1 MATSTA
7 DEWLKQ
13 VATMRQAIADL
24 HLSKD
29 SLSNPAAP
37 LYGSDL
43 DLDLGLDDD
52 DDESTSPGSVD
63 DIWDVISSED
73 DENDGFYDGNHEDSG
88 ATGVSAPTWTSTAST
103 AATTAVTIGKVL
115 AGGKSSYDHTWLEE
129 KCRSLSA
136 RRPDSVIDAHEL
148 SQQIL
153 TALATNSSDEELQ
166 MSLAEIV
173 GFDDLDFVIELIA
186 HREDILM
193 SIPTPASTT
202 TATQEQ
208 TDGLMAGSGQLQTRA
223 EREQALRQQDY
234 EHKNSSLAAMQT
246 REEPR
251 YPHVYKLHDSRNM
264 LAWGG
269 KKYALPMGSNEDDFP
284 RYTECTVPATKVGA
298 MRPNQKLV
306 PISSMDGLCR
316 GTFKGY
322 KTLNRMQSLLC
333 DVAYRTSEN
342 MLICAPTGA
351 GKTDAAMLTILNAI
365 GRNISPN
372 PQSDLKND
380 EFTVQVDDFKIVY
393 VAPMKALAAEV
404 TEKLGKRLAWLGI
417 QVRELTGDMQ
427 LTKKEIMETQIIVTT
442 PEKWD
447 VVTRKSTGDTE
458 LVQKVRLL
466 IIDEVHMLHDERGAV
481 IESLVARTER
491 QVESTQ
497 SMIRIVGLSATL
509 PNYLDVADFLKVNRM
524 TGLFFFDSSFRPVPL
539 EQHFIGVKG
548 KPGTKQSRENIDI
561 VCFDKVREMLERG
574 HQVMVFVHS
583 RKDTVLTARTLRQMA
598 GEQGCEDLLSCQ
610 DHEGYSQAMKDLKN
624 ARAREL
630 RDLFVA
636 GFGTHHAGMARS
648 DRNLMERMFSEGLI
662 KVLCCTATLAWG
674 VNLPAA
680 AVIIKGTQ
688 LYSAQEGKFVDL
700 GILDVLQIFGR
711 AGRPQF
717 QDTGIGFICTTYDK
731 YHHYLSAVTAQQ
743 PIESRFSSK
752 LVDNLNAEISLGTVT
767 SVAEAVQWLGYS
779 YLFVRMKREPRNY
792 GIEWAEIRD
801 DHMLVQRRRRLI
813 IEAALVLQKSQ
824 MIIFNERTEELRAK
838 DVGRI
843 ASQFYV
849 LQTSIEIF
857 NQMMRPRATEADVL
871 RMISMSGEFD
881 NIQSRETEFKELER
895 LREESLATEVE
906 GGNDSSHVKTNILLQ
921 SYISRAKLE
930 DFALVSDSAY
940 VAQNAARICRAL
952 FMIALNRRWGYQCQ
966 VLLSMCKSIE
976 KQVWPFQHP
985 FHQFDLPQPIM
996 KNLDEKLP
1004 TSSIES
1010 MRDMESAE
1018 IGQLVHNHRM
1028 GKTLSNL
1035 LDNFPTLS
1043 IEAEIAPLN
1052 RDVLR
1057 IRLCLYPEFTWNDR
1071 HHGTSEAYWI
1081 WVENSD
1087 TSEIYHHEHFILSRK
1102 KLHDSHE
1109 LNFTIPLSDPLP
1121 SQIYVRAVS
1130 DRWLGAET
1138 VTPVSFQHLIRPDT
1152 ESVYTDLLDLQ
1163 PLPITALK
1171 NPILEEIY
1179 GQRFQ
1184 YFNPMQTQIFHAL
1197 YHTSTNVLL
1206 GSPTGSGKTV
1216 AAELA
1221 MWWAFREKLGSKV
1234 VYIAPMKALVRERV
1248 QDWRRRLTAPMGL
1261 KLVEL
1266 TGDNTPDTRTI
1277 RDADIIITTPEKWDG
1292 ISRSWQTRGYVRQVS
1307 LVIIDE
1313 IHLLGGDRGPILE
1326 IIVSRMNYIA
1336 SQSKGS
1342 IRLLGMSTACANA
1355 TDLGNWLGVKE
1366 GLYNFRHSVR
1376 PVPLEIY
1383 IDGFPEQR
1391 GFCPLMQ
1398 SMNRPTFLAIKNH
1411 SPEKPVIV
1419 FVASRRQT
1427 RLTAKDLINY
1437 CGMEDNP
1444 RRFVR
1449 MSEEDLQLN
1458 LTRVHDD
1465 ALREA
1470 LSFGIGLH
1478 HAGLVESDRQLAEE
1492 LFANN
1497 KIQILIATSTLAWGV
1512 NLPAHLVVVKGT
1524 QYYDAKIEGYKDMDL
1539 TDVLQMLGRAGRPQF
1554 DTSGI
1559 ARIFTQDAKKAFYK
1573 HFLHTGFPVES
1584 TLHKVLDNHLGAEV
1598 SAGTI
1603 ATKQDALD
1611 YLTWT
1616 FFFRRLHKNPS
1627 YYGLEISA
1635 EDHNS
1640 ITAQKLVNEFMIG
1653 LVDKSLG
1660 ELAESSCII
1669 VDSATGDVDP
1679 TPFGKIMSYYY
1690 LSHKTIRYLMTH
1702 AKREPTF
1709 QDVLS
1714 WMCSASEFDELPVR
1728 HNEDLINAELARG
1741 VSLSV
1746 DSMGDLP
1753 LWDPHVKAF
1762 LLLQAYMSRLD
1773 LPISDYVGDQISVLD
1788 QGIRV
1793 IQACIDVLAELG
1805 YLPAC
1810 RMMISLL
1817 QSIKSA
1823 RWPEDGPLSIL
1834 PGINPENAS
1843 TGVHKTKSPSSL
1855 IGLANELSLSKSSK
1869 TISHIFQNL
1878 NLEFSTTLQQQFQKA
1893 ASYLPQISLS
1903 VMPTEQHSSNILTVQ
1918 ITRQNSYPLSS
1929 ENYHI
1934 YAPKFPKSQT
1944 EGYFL
1949 IVSSPKG
1956 ELLALKRI
1964 SWPPTSSRAA
1974 SSRHVGVNGR
1984 SRHASAGEGQ
1994 ISTKASIK
2002 LSSLSRLDDGPEE
2015 SSLGKGESTTR
2026 INVNVR
2032 LVSDSYPGMEWAVDG
2047 VEVLTASRN
2056 SLSSQKGGSLP
2067 LGVNAQVEK

>member
-1 MATSTA
+1 MAGVSSA
-7 DEWLKQ
+7 ESQWLSQ
-13 VATMRQAIADL
+13 LSAMRQAIAELKLPRKEAEDEI
-24 HLSKD
+24 
-29 SLSNPAAP
+29 N
-37 LYGSDL
+37 YGSDL
-43 DLDLGLDDD
+43 ELDI
-52 DDESTSPGSVD
+52 DEDYSSPGTVD
-63 DIWDVISSED
+63 DIWDVISSD
-73 DENDGFYDGNHEDSG
+73 DESLDELDDIDGVPLPTSSIYD
-88 ATGVSAPTWTSTAST
+88 
-103 AATTAVTIGKVL
+103 
-115 AGGKSSYDHTWLEE
+115 YTWLES
-129 KCRSLSA
+129 KCQALA
-136 RRPDSVIDAHEL
+136 AKKPGLNVAEIV
-148 SQQIL
+148 QQI
-153 TALATNSSDEELQ
+153 TAVLATDSSDDELQ

-173 GFDDLDFVIELIA
+173 GFDDLDLVIDIIA
-186 HREDILM
+186 HRADILA
-193 SIPTPASTT
+193 PTTGKGQS
-202 TATQEQ
+202 Q
-208 TDGLMAGSGQLQTRA
+208 TDGLFTGKLHTKA
-223 EREQALRQQDY
+223 EREQMLRRQDF
-234 EHKNSSLAAMQT
+234 EHKHATLAPAQN
-246 REEPR
+246 REEPK
-251 YPHVYKLHDSRNM
+251 YPHVYKMHDSRNT
-264 LAWGG
+264 LALGG
-269 KKYALPMGSNEDDFP
+269 KKYGLPIGSRQIEEQ
-284 RYTECTVPATKVGA
+284 RYTEFEIPAAKVGSLA
-298 MRPNQKLV
+298 PNQKLV
-306 PISSMDGLCR
+306 RISDLDHLCR

-322 KTLNRMQSLLC
+322 KTLNRMQSLLYE
-333 DVAYRTSEN
+333 VAYKTSEN

-365 GRNISPN
+365 GRNCVPN
-372 PQSDLKND
+372 PAEEPDAT
-380 EFTVQVDDFKIVY
+380 EFTVNVDDFKIVY

-427 LTKKEIMETQIIVTT
+427 LTKREIVETQIIVTT

-497 SMIRIVGLSATL
+497 SLIRIVGLSATL
-509 PNYLDVADFLKVNRM
+509 PNYIDVADFLKVNRM
-524 TGLFFFDSSFRPVPL
+524 AGLFFFDSSFRPVPL

-548 KPGTKQSRENIDI
+548 KPGKKESRENLDI
-561 VCFDKVREMLERG
+561 VAFEKVRDMLERG

-583 RKDTVLTARTLRQMA
+583 RKDTVQTARMLRQMA
-598 GEQGCEDLLSCQ
+598 IEDGCEALFGSQ
-610 DHEGYSQAMKDLKN
+610 DHEHYSQALKDLKN

-630 RDLFVA
+630 RDLFVS
-636 GFGTHHAGMARS
+636 GFGTHHAGMART

-680 AVIIKGTQ
+680 AVVIKGTQ

-717 QDTGIGFICTTYDK
+717 QDTGIGFICTTHDK
-731 YHHYLSAVTAQQ
+731 LHHYLSAVTAQQ

-792 GIEWAEIRD
+792 GIDWAEIRD
-801 DHMLVQRRRRLI
+801 DPMLVQRRRQLI
-813 IEAALVLQKSQ
+813 IQAARVLQKSQ
-824 MIIFNERTEELRAK
+824 MIIFNEKTEELRAK

-843 ASQFYV
+843 ASQYYV

-857 NQMMRPRATEADVL
+857 NEMMHAQASEADVL

-881 NIQSRETEFKELER
+881 NIQSRDNESKELER
-895 LREESLATEVE
+895 LREEAVQTEVE
-906 GGNDSSHVKTNILLQ
+906 GGNDSAHAKTNILLQ
-921 SYISRAKLE
+921 SYISRARLE

-976 KQVWPFQHP
+976 KQIWPFQHP
-985 FHQFDLPQPIM
+985 FHQFDLPQPIL

-1010 MRDMESAE
+1010 MRDMETAE
-1018 IGQLVHNHRM
+1018 IGQLVHNQRM
-1028 GKTLSNL
+1028 GKTLAKL

-1043 IEAEIAPLN
+1043 VEAEIAPLN

-1057 IRLCLYPEFTWNDR
+1057 IRLHVYPEFTWNDR
-1071 HHGTSEAYWI
+1071 HHGASEPYWI

-1087 TSEIYHHEHFILSRK
+1087 TSEIYHHEYFILSRK
-1102 KLHDSHE
+1102 KLHDEHE

-1163 PLPITALK
+1163 PLPISALK

-1184 YFNPMQTQIFHAL
+1184 FFNPMQTQIFHTL
-1197 YHTSTNVLL
+1197 YHTPSNVLL

-1221 MWWAFREKLGSKV
+1221 MWWAFREKPGSKV

-1248 QDWRRRLTAPMGL
+1248 QDWGKRLTAPMGL

-1336 SQSKGS
+1336 SQSKGAV
-1342 IRLLGMSTACANA
+1342 RLLGMSTACANA

-1366 GLYNFRHSVR
+1366 GLFNFRHSVR

-1398 SMNRPTFLAIKNH
+1398 SMNRPTFLAIKSH
-1411 SPEKPVIV
+1411 SPDKPVIV

-1458 LTRVHDD
+1458 LARVKDD

-1497 KIQILIATSTLAWGV
+1497 KIQVLVATSTLAWGV

-1524 QYYDAKIEGYKDMDL
+1524 QYFDAKIEAYKDMDL

-1554 DTSGI
+1554 DSSGI
-1559 ARIFTQDAKKAFYK
+1559 ARIFTQDSKKAFYK

-1603 ATKQDALD
+1603 KTKQDALD

-1635 EDHNS
+1635 EEHNT
-1640 ITAQKLVNEFMIG
+1640 IAAQQLASDFMID
-1653 LVDKSLG
+1653 LVDKSLS
-1660 ELAESSCII
+1660 ELAESSC
-1669 VDSATGDVDP
+1669 VVFDSATGDVDP
-1679 TPFGKIMSYYY
+1679 TPYGKIMSFYY
-1690 LSHKTIRYLMTH
+1690 LSHKTVRYLMSH
-1702 AKREPTF
+1702 AKRDPTF
-1709 QDVLS
+1709 HDVLS
-1714 WMCSASEFDELPVR
+1714 WMCSATEFDELPVR
-1728 HNEDLINAELARG
+1728 HNEDLINAELALNLP
-1741 VSLSV
+1741 LSV
-1746 DSMGDLP
+1746 ESMGDLP
-1753 LWDPHVKAF
+1753 MWDPHVKAF
-1762 LLLQAYMSRLD
+1762 LLLQAYMSRID

-1793 IQACIDVLAELG
+1793 IQASIDILAELG
-1805 YLPAC
+1805 YISAC
-1810 RMMISLL
+1810 CQMITLL
-1817 QSIKSA
+1817 QCIKSA
-1823 RWPEDGPLSIL
+1823 RWPSDHPLSIL
-1834 PGINPENAS
+1834 PGIEPENPSKALPASLTALSSLPASSISSFARKLHLTSATANQLTRAASSIPNLSVSVSDVSS
-1843 TGVHKTKSPSSL
+1843 TGMVV
-1855 IGLANELSLSKSSK
+1855 
-1869 TISHIFQNL
+1869 
-1878 NLEFSTTLQQQFQKA
+1878 TL
-1893 ASYLPQISLS
+1893 
-1903 VMPTEQHSSNILTVQ
+1903 
-1918 ITRQNSYPLSS
+1918 TRQNPHTNPEYK
-1929 ENYHI
+1929 I
-1934 YAPKFPKSQT
+1934 FAPRFPKPQT

-1949 IVSSPKG
+1949 IVTAAAPNG
-1956 ELLALKRI
+1956 ADGDLLALKRV
-1964 SWPPTSSRAA
+1964 SWPPVANNNREKGRRQGHQKNGNVVAKSS
-1974 SSRHVGVNGR
+1974 V
-1984 SRHASAGEGQ
+1984 
-1994 ISTKASIK
+1994 KF
-2002 LSSLSRLDDGPEE
+2002 PEE
-2015 SSLGKGESTTR
+2015 ALPSESATTNR
-2026 INVNVR
+2026 IVNVR
-2032 LVSDSYPGMEWAVDG
+2032 VMSDAYPGMEWTVSGVRLPFYDDVSKKG
-2047 VEVLTASRN
+2047 VESAGPSQ
-2056 SLSSQKGGSLP
+2056 SGQSS
-2067 LGVNAQVEK
+2067 A